1 MKTKHII
8 SAVLVLALPFV
19 LIIGFGELGAYLS
32 KLASRTYMLRYSV
45 LGMLNSAI
53 PLVVYI
59 FWLSFIMRTKERPAK
74 LLLSTCC
81 FAIAAALIACLI
93 FILKDFFYGVTFAII
108 AANLF
113 VGLYMLCKNRNNVNK
128 QSNPAS

>member
-8 SAVLVLALPFV
+8 SAVLVLTLPFV
-19 LIIGFGELGAYLS
+19 LIIGFGELGVYLS

-45 LGMLNSAI
+45 LGMLNSVI
-53 PLVVYI
+53 PIVVYI

-74 LLLSTCC
+74 LLLSICC
-81 FAIAAALIACLI
+81 FAVSTALITCLI
-93 FILKDFFYGVTFAII
+93 FILKDFFYGITFAII

-113 VGLYMLCKNRNNVNK
+113 VGIYMLCKNRNNVNK